1 MKAFIDDSEF
11 VFKFKSNSNKTIL
24 ESNFKIDAAG
34 KLVMNYVSGNYRN
47 L

>member
-1 MKAFIDDSEF
+1 MKAFIDDSKF
-11 VFKFKSNSNKTIL
+11 VFNFRSNSNKTIL

-34 KLVMNYVSGNYRN
+34 TLVMNYESGNYRN